1 MKISEVRA
9 RYAAGLRPWE
19 LVAEL
24 YEKIRVWN
32 DPALFIHL
40 PEIDDL
46 VALAEEVE
54 RMSEDLPLWG
64 IPFVVKDNIDV
75 AGWPT
80 TAACP
85 AFSYVPQA
93 DAEVVRRLRA
103 AGAMPLGK
111 ANLDQFATGLVGTRS
126 PFGVPR
132 NAVDAEFLPGG
143 SSSGSASAVAAGLCC
158 FSLGTDTAG
167 SGRVPA
173 AFQGLVGWKP
183 TKGLLSTRGVV
194 PACRSLDCVSV
205 FTHTAED
212 AVAVAAVVAGFD
224 EADAF
229 SREIEPTGRAVAS
242 FRFGV
247 PRELD
252 FAGDPDTP
260 ELFAAAVERLK
271 AIGGVPVGIDL
282 KPFVEAAKLL
292 YEGPWVAERWAAVG
306 GFVEEHPGEVFPV
319 TWKILEGSKGWD
331 AAATFRA
338 QYRLREL
345 AREAGKVW
353 REIEVMLLPTTPRI
367 YTVAEVLDEPYQT
380 NATLG
385 RYTNFMNLLDLAAV
399 AIPAGEARGGR
410 ARWGVTLAAPA
421 GWDGVLLE
429 LAGSFGDVAAVCD
442 RRTLAASAAPWDGR
456 IGDRTIRP
464 APPASDGH
472 RPPPQEGIPVVVCG
486 AHLEGLPLHW
496 QLADRGAVL
505 QSRTRTAAVYRM
517 FAIPATGSLP
527 PRPALIRDEAGGAAI
542 EVEVWELSPA
552 AFGDFVSKIP
562 GPLGIG
568 KVLLESGEELPG
580 FIAEPRAADG
590 AEEITAFGG
599 WKAWLA
605 RD

>member
-1 MKISEVRA
+1 LRIFDLKKMKISEVRA
-9 RYAAGLRPWE
+9 RYAAGLRPSGLVVE
-19 LVAEL
+19 LWD
-24 YEKIRVWN
+24 KIAAWN

-40 PEIDDL
+40 PEQEEL
-46 VALAEEVE
+46 VALAAEVE
-54 RMSEDLPLWG
+54 RMPEDLPLWG

-85 AFSYVPQA
+85 AFSYVPA
-93 DAEVVRRLRA
+93 VDAEVVRRLRA
-103 AGAMPLGK
+103 AGAIPLGK

-126 PFGVPR
+126 PFGAAR
-132 NAVDAEFLPGG
+132 NAIDAEFLPGG
-143 SSSGSASAVAAGLCC
+143 SSSGSASSVAAGLCC

-205 FTHTAED
+205 FANTAED
-212 AVAVAAVVAGFD
+212 AAVAAAVVAGFD

-229 SREIEPTGRAVAS
+229 SREIEPVGRVGES

-260 ELFAAAVERLK
+260 ALFGAAVERMK
-271 AIGGVPVGIDL
+271 ALGGLPVEIDL

-319 TWKILEGSKGWD
+319 TRKILEASKGWD

-338 QYRLREL
+338 HYRLQEL
-345 AREAGKVW
+345 SREAGKVW
-353 REIEVMLLPTTPRI
+353 REIEVMLLPTTPRL

-399 AIPAGEARGGR
+399 AVPAGEARDGR

-429 LAGSFGDVAAVCD
+429 LAGRFGGEEAGGLK
-442 RRTLAASAAPWDGR
+442 RSTP
-456 IGDRTIRP
+456 
-464 APPASDGH
+464 
-472 RPPPQEGIPVVVCG
+472 GIPVVVCG

-505 QSRTRTAAVYRM
+505 RSRTRTAAVYRM
-517 FAIPATGSLP
+517 FAIPAAGSLP
-527 PRPALIRDEAGGAAI
+527 PRPALIRDEAGGGTI
-542 EVEVWELSPA
+542 EVEVWELLPA

-568 KVLLESGEELPG
+568 KVLLENGEELPG

-605 RD
+605 R

>member
-1 MKISEVRA
+1 MKIDA
-9 RYAAGLRPWE
+9 LKKRYAAGLRPGE

-24 YEKIRVWN
+24 LEKISAWN

-40 PEIDDL
+40 PEQEEL
-46 VALAEEVE
+46 VALAAEVE
-54 RMSEDLPLWG
+54 AMPADLPLWG

-85 AFSYVPQA
+85 AFSYVPDE

-103 AGAMPLGK
+103 AGAIPLGK
-111 ANLDQFATGLVGTRS
+111 VNLDQFATGLVGTRS
-126 PFGVPR
+126 PFGVAR
-132 NAVDAEFLPGG
+132 NAINAEFLPGG
-143 SSSGSASAVAAGLCC
+143 SSSGSASSVAAGLCC

-173 AFQGLVGWKP
+173 AFQGLIGWKP

-205 FTHTAED
+205 FTNTAED
-212 AVAVAAVVAGFD
+212 AATVAAVAAGFD

-229 SREIEPTGRAVAS
+229 SREIEPEGRAGSS

-247 PRELD
+247 PRDLD

-260 ELFAAAVERLK
+260 GLFAAAVERMK
-271 AIGGVPVGIDL
+271 AIGGVPVEIDL

-319 TWKILEGSKGWD
+319 TRKILESSKGWD

-338 QYRLREL
+338 QYRLQEL

-367 YTVAEVLDEPYQT
+367 YTVAEILDEPYLT

-399 AIPAGEARGGR
+399 AVPAGEARGGR

-429 LAGSFGDVAAVCD
+429 LAGRFCGEEAAGL
-442 RRTLAASAAPWDGR
+442 RTSAPGV
-456 IGDRTIRP
+456 
-464 APPASDGH
+464 
-472 RPPPQEGIPVVVCG
+472 IPVVVCG

-496 QLADRGAVL
+496 QLADRGATL
-505 QSRTRTAAVYRM
+505 RSRTRTAAAYRM
-517 FAIPATGSLP
+517 FAIPAAGSIP

-568 KVLLESGEELPG
+568 KVLLENGEELPG

-605 RD
+605 R